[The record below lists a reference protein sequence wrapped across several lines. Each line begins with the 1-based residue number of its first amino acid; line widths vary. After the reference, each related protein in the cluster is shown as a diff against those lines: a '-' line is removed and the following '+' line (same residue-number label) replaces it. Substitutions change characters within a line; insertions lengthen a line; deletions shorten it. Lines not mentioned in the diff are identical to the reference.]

1 VYGELRTIGA
11 TSNNNNYDT
20 GWDGGT
26 VLTIL
31 SEGWQARNNAQNASC
46 SDDGLYGVLEDEAA
60 IKVKNTYSSSIGTSD
75 IEETRI
81 FGMKVL

>member
-11 TSNNNNYDT
+11 TSKNNNYDT